1 VPRAYTQQDDARG
14 KNRKVTAY
22 VVGHITVKD
31 AEKWAEYRSRVPA
44 TLEPWRAE
52 VVLRGRKVG
61 MLSGDH
67 RHTDVVVIRF
77 SDAAAA
83 AGWYLSAAYQA
94 LIPLREQAAEVVLI
108 TYES

>member
-1 VPRAYTQQDDARG
+1 MCGALTG
-14 KNRKVTAY
+14 KVTAY
-22 VVGHITVKD
+22 VIGHITVKD

-61 MLSGDH
+61 VLSGNQ

-77 SDAAAA
+77 PDVQAA
-83 AGWYLSAAYQA
+83 AGWHGSAAYQA
-94 LIPLREQAAEVVLI
+94 LIPLREQAAEMVLI